1 MMDVLKFAFSGF
13 WVWVGCFLMLCV
25 VCLTAGCVVSSI
37 CSIRLF
43 GERKSCKCSQK

>member
-13 WVWVGCFLMLCV
+13 WVWVGCCFMLCV
-25 VCLTAGCVVSSI
+25 VCQTAVCVVSSI

-43 GERKSCKCSQK
+43 AKGNTCKCNQK